1 MASEKVVATNRDA
14 YHRYHIIEIYEC
26 GIVLTGT
33 EVKSIRDGRCNIK
46 DSYAQVEDGEVW
58 LLNAHVSHYSHGNRH
73 NHEPTRPRKL
83 LLHKSEIRRLAGKV
97 QEKGLTL
104 VPTRLYLKNGFV
116 KVELALAKGKRIYDR
131 RDAIR
136 RREAERE
143 ARAMMK
149 GRFRSHGNQS

>member
-1 MASEKVVATNRDA
+1 MATNRDA
-14 YHRYHIIEIYEC
+14 YHHYHIIETYEC

-33 EVKSIRDGRCNIK
+33 EVKSIREGRCNIK
-46 DSYAQVEDGEVW
+46 DSYAQVKDGEVW
-58 LLNAHVSHYSHGNRH
+58 LLNSHVSPYSHGNRH

-116 KVELALAKGKRIYDR
+116 KVELALAKGKRIYDK
-131 RDAIR
+131 RDVIK

-143 ARAMMK
+143 ARAMIK
-149 GRFRSHGNQS
+149 GRFR

>member
-1 MASEKVVATNRDA
+1 MAGEKVLATNKDA
-14 YHRYHIIEIYEC
+14 YHHYHIIETYEC
-26 GIVLTGT
+26 GIALTGT
-33 EVKSIRDGRCNIK
+33 EVKSIREGRCNIK
-46 DSYAQVEDGEVW
+46 DSYAQVKDGEVW
-58 LLNAHVSHYSHGNRH
+58 LLNAHVSPYSHGNRH

-116 KVELALAKGKRIYDR
+116 KVELALAKGKRLYDKR
-131 RDAIR
+131 EAIK

-143 ARAMMK
+143 ARAMIK
-149 GRFRSHGNQS
+149 GHFK